1 MSWYYRK
8 TGAGYSIP
16 LVEADA
22 PALLIIWISLHRHGG
37 VVQLVAEKDNHIKW
51 LEVHMELSVCPV
63 LFSSGSSNE

>member
-8 TGAGYSIP
+8 TGAGHSIP

-51 LEVHMELSVCPV
+51 LEVHMELSVCLE